1 MNRNAMPCNRP
12 VPGIRLD
19 HRRDRTWTF
28 YRAAVPWE
36 TLNIRPGGGVPLR
49 LSILVNDSDG
59 GVRHWMEWFGG
70 IADGKDPG
78 LYGSAVLTKQ
88 DRQP

>member
-1 MNRNAMPCNRP
+1 M
-12 VPGIRLD
+12 
-19 HRRDRTWTF
+19 
-28 YRAAVPWE
+28 PWE

-49 LSILVNDSDG
+49 LSILVNDPDG

-70 IADGKDPG
+70 IADGRDPG
-78 LYGSAVLTKQ
+78 LCGSAVLTKQ

>member
-1 MNRNAMPCNRP
+1 M
-12 VPGIRLD
+12 
-19 HRRDRTWTF
+19 
-28 YRAAVPWE
+28 PWE
-36 TLNIRPGGGVPLR
+36 TLNIRPGEGVPLR

-70 IADGKDPG
+70 IADGRDPG
-78 LYGSAVLTKQ
+78 LCGSAVLTKQ